1 MPALRDPDQRGV
13 VAQRGDLVVPGLPA
27 LSRRSRASGR
37 SRAPTSSGSGGVAWS
52 LLAPRRQHD
61 CTRPCAYG
69 MRSTWPTWR
78 VVDVNPLSCMIAA
91 TVVPN
96 DPAMP

>member
-27 LSRRSRASGR
+27 LSRRSRAGGR
-37 SRAPTSSGSGGVAWS
+37 SRARPYI
-52 LLAPRRQHD
+52 RR
-61 CTRPCAYG
+61 YG

-78 VVDVNPLSCMIAA
+78 VFDVNPLSCLIAA